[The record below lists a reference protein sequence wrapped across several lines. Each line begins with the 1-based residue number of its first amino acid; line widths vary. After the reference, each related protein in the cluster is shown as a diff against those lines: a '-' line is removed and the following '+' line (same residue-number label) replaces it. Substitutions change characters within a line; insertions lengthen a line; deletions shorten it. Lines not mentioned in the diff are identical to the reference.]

1 MTHKS
6 KSLTPR
12 IIIKENSLPK
22 IPSKLSK
29 YHHNY
34 HNQQTTP
41 RKDSPP
47 PASLLLPPLP
57 ARLLLRESVRKEHGV
72 IVVGPNGELIKIGET
87 IFDDLSLME
96 SSRAS
101 HKENDELVYRLF
113 DEIPPYLYF
122 TNKLDESVN
131 LTYGNP
137 NSESPPQDGNF
148 WVALKFN

>member
-1 MTHKS
+1 M
-6 KSLTPR
+6 
-12 IIIKENSLPK
+12 PK

-29 YHHNY
+29 YYHHY
-34 HNQQTTP
+34 HNQQQLQHNVQTTP

-47 PASLLLPPLP
+47 PSLLPPLP
-57 ARLLLRESVRKEHGV
+57 ARILLRESVRKEHGV
-72 IVVGPNGELIKIGET
+72 IVVGPSGELIKIGET
-87 IFDDLSLME
+87 IFDDLSLLE

-131 LTYGNP
+131 VTYGNP
-137 NSESPPQDGNF
+137 NSDSPPQDGNF
-148 WVALKFN
+148 LVALTLTKIILSKLLK